1 MAENLKKAAGLSENL
16 VGEIRRYEL
25 VEGLI
30 ALLQQQ

>member
-25 VEGLI
+25 VKGRIDLFQE
-30 ALLQQQ
+30 